1 MSPND
6 AFAQSVGAAMSYLNS
21 IGLDFEI
28 IDDEADEWL
37 ILGYLET
44 NIGLLRISTL
54 IQRPSAQLIIYAYH
68 SLVVLEPIRTK
79 AADLVARANYG
90 LSIGNFELDMDDGEL
105 RFKVNCQI
113 PPGGVSAHN
122 VGLAL
127 DAALG
132 SLAHYHTAFVRCLYD
147 GLSPKEAIEEL
158 EAEN

>member
-6 AFAQSVGAAMSYLNS
+6 AFAQSVTAAMTYLS
-21 IGLDFEI
+21 SVGLEFEI
-28 IDDEADEWL
+28 IDDESDEWL

-44 NIGLLRISTL
+44 NIGVLRISTL
-54 IQRPSAQLIIYAYH
+54 IQRQSAQLIVYAYH
-68 SLVVLEPIRTK
+68 SLVVLEPIRHK
-79 AADLVARANYG
+79 AAELVTRANYG

-113 PPGGVSAHN
+113 PPGGMSPHN

-132 SLAHYHTAFVRCLYD
+132 TLAHYHTAFVRCLYD
-147 GLSPKEAIEEL
+147 GLTPQEAIDEL
-158 EAEN
+158 DQ